1 MVKENITINNP
12 ERFLKDHTIS
22 KTKLINAVQKA
33 TDKLE
38 ENTKKY
44 GIRFP
49 GTCTVDYRYQWGENK
64 NWECGM
70 FTGCYWLAYEL
81 TENKFFKDVA
91 EKHFETYIRRLDEKI
106 GMDDHDVGFVFIP
119 SCISQYRITGNE
131 KAKDA
136 ALKAAKYLFEK
147 SYSKEGKF
155 IIRMHGAWDVGAG
168 CRTMMDSLMNAPLFM
183 WAGKELGDEEMFLAG
198 VDHNLTTE
206 KYLIRE
212 DASSFHHY
220 QFDPKTAGP
229 VNGLTFQGHADDSC
243 WSRGHS
249 WGVYGFP
256 ITYGYTK
263 DERFKELHKN
273 ITYFMLNH
281 LPDDFIPYWDYD
293 FTSGDEPRD
302 SSAGV
307 ISLCGMMEMNKYLSD
322 TSEIKTIYKNAS
334 AKILEATIDKC
345 TNDSEKYDGLIC
357 HVTHALPQGQG
368 IDECA
373 AYGDYFYLEALHR
386 FTKGNNKLY
395 W

>member
-206 KYLIRE
+206 QYLIRE

-229 VNGLTFQGHADDSC
+229 VNGLTFQGHSDDSC

-334 AKILEATIDKC
+334 AKILESTIDRC
-345 TNDSEKYDGLIC
+345 TGNSEKYDGLVC

-373 AYGDYFYLEALHR
+373 AYADYFYLEALHR

>member
-1 MVKENITINNP
+1 MVKENIALKNP
-12 ERFLKDHTIS
+12 ERFLENHTIS
-22 KTKLINAVQKA
+22 RDKLIKATEKA

-44 GIRFP
+44 GILFP
-49 GTCTVDYRYQWGENK
+49 GTCTSDYRYVWGENK

-91 EKHFETYIRRLDEKI
+91 EKHYETYKWRFDEKV
-106 GMDDHDVGFVFIP
+106 GLDDHDVGFVYLP
-119 SCISQYRITGNE
+119 SCVSQYRITGDE
-131 KAKDA
+131 KAKET
-136 ALKAAKYLFEK
+136 ALEAAKYFYETG
-147 SYSKEGKF
+147 YSKDGKF
-155 IIRMHGAWDVGAG
+155 IIRAHPWWNEGPG
-168 CRTMMDSLMNAPLFM
+168 CRTMMDSLMNAPFLM
-183 WAGKELGDEEMFLAG
+183 WAGKELGNEDMFMAG
-198 VDHNLTTE
+198 VDHNITTE

-243 WSRGHS
+243 WSRGHA

-256 ITYGYTK
+256 VTYGYTK

-281 LPDDFIPYWDYD
+281 LPDDCIPYWDYD

-302 SSAGV
+302 SSAGL
-307 ISLCGMMEMNKYLSD
+307 ISLCGMMEMNKYLPD
-322 TSEIKTIYKNAS
+322 TSEVKTIYKNAS

-345 TNDSEKYDGLIC
+345 TNDSENYDGLVC

-386 FTKGNNKLY
+386 FLKGNNKMY